1 MGCSLGVLVIAGVV
15 FGAIFFHNYTD
26 YDHDPITE
34 NPEDLGVVAP
44 PDGKSHITN
53 IALFGI
59 DSREENYRG
68 LSDTIMIISIDTDT
82 GSIKLVSV
90 MRDSLVKVEGH
101 GYQKINAAY
110 SIGGPE
116 LAIKTLNQTF
126 RLNILEYATVDFV
139 GMAEIVDAVGGVEV
153 ELTKYEISQVNDCI
167 TELAQRRGLPK
178 DYVSKAGVQ
187 TLSGVQAVGFSRV
200 RKVPTVNGTRDDYG
214 RTERQRLVM
223 NQLFQKALQM
233 PLTQYPTLIK
243 AMLPYIRTSMGYDDI
258 FSLAKILKSDQVTME
273 QGRIPIDDS
282 VISSGFNVPYIGSC
296 VYYDLEYA
304 ADLLNAFLFDDITF
318 EDYVAANGIR
328 KNAWYGS
335 TGSSG
340 GSSSQKPKPTDTSTN
355 STETTDTS
363 AATDTETVT
372 DSGTVTDTE
381 PSVSTSLPILPST
394 TDTSEN
400 TDSSSG
406 TGSSSAPATDGGTS
420 SDTQDSGTE
429 TDTESSETETD
440 SSDD

>member
-1 MGCSLGVLVIAGVV
+1 MIAGLI
-15 FGAIFFHNYTD
+15 FGAIFFHNYMD

-34 NPEDLGVVAP
+34 NPEDLGVVEP

-68 LSDTIMIISIDTDT
+68 LSDTMMIISINTDT

-187 TLSGVQAVGFSRV
+187 TLSGVQAVAFSRV

-258 FSLAKILKSDQVTME
+258 FAMAKILKTDNVSMQ

-335 TGSSG
+335 SGSSGSSG
-340 GSSSQKPKPTDTSTN
+340 GSSSQTPKPSDTS
-355 STETTDTS
+355 STTSSTTTDTS
-363 AATDTETVT
+363 GTTDTETVT
-372 DSGTVTDTE
+372 DSGTVTDTD
-381 PSVSTSLPILPST
+381 SSGSTSSTVVPPT
-394 TDTSEN
+394 TDTSSD

-406 TGSSSAPATDGGTS
+406 KSSSSATVTDGGTS

-429 TDTESSETETD
+429 TDEESSDTETD
-440 SSDD
+440 SSDN